1 MNSILVTQIIC
12 PWGGGGG
19 SLGLPF
25 GVVLRASL
33 GSVLDILWRSLREV
47 LGDDP
52 LGVVFGKFFGDP
64 LEIFEGS
71 AW

>member
-1 MNSILVTQIIC
+1 M
-12 PWGGGGG
+12 G

-33 GSVLDILWRSLREV
+33 GSFLDILWRSLREV